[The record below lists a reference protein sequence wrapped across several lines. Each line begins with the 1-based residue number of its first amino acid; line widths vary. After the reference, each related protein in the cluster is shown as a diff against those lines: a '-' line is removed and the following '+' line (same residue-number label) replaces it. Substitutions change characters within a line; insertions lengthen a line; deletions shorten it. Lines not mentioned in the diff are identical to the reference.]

1 MCLIPSRL
9 KCFFLIFSN
18 SLVWYFFLAVVF
30 WFWRVWLLVGSFLL
44 LAFRC
49 YSEDVKLWRLGDV
62 TMSVHQCWQWRGWN
76 RPPVIDLL
84 CFLPTENQT
93 IRCLNFFSLLCA
105 SCQTFRRCSKA
116 SWDSLRDSES
126 QTDFVLWFRKS
137 KRQKCQWTCCR
148 LLPSSLTESHEGH
161 WFSAYT
167 PCCEAP
173 PPCVTWRIS
182 MLQILFCPRDFFI
195 SFFFDLVT
203 WINVCWKKIKYS
215 NVHVLIKAI
224 FSTLRCDH
232 VHEPGFCP
240 VLSFST
246 MFSFVSSNVSCDH
259 DWRWTCNTWSP
270 VTPDLRTSDLR
281 WTWLGWYF
289 LLKWVS
295 TLSPCGQCY
304 IFILNKKQNKNVNF
318 LVGCADIANCIC
330 CLCFRLSMFCMVTS
344 SLLMFPFVET
354 PGCLRLASL

>member
-1 MCLIPSRL
+1 MCLIPSSL

-105 SCQTFRRCSKA
+105 SRQTFRRCSKA

-148 LLPSSLTESHEGH
+148 LLPSSLT
-161 WFSAYT
+161 
-167 PCCEAP
+167 
-173 PPCVTWRIS
+173 VTWGSLVFCIHPLLWS
-182 MLQILFCPRDFFI
+182 PASLCHLTYFHAANFILSTWLLYILFFWPCHLNQR
-195 SFFFDLVT
+195 
-203 WINVCWKKIKYS
+203 
-215 NVHVLIKAI
+215 
-224 FSTLRCDH
+224 
-232 VHEPGFCP
+232 
-240 VLSFST
+240 
-246 MFSFVSSNVSCDH
+246 
-259 DWRWTCNTWSP
+259 
-270 VTPDLRTSDLR
+270 
-281 WTWLGWYF
+281 
-289 LLKWVS
+289 LLKKDK
-295 TLSPCGQCY
+295 
-304 IFILNKKQNKNVNF
+304 IFK
-318 LVGCADIANCIC
+318 CS
-330 CLCFRLSMFCMVTS
+330 CFN
-344 SLLMFPFVET
+344 
-354 PGCLRLASL
+354 